1 MHCPSDS
8 KHGFVKIHD
17 TIEQKNLKDITIN
30 SHPLSIAF
38 SPRTIVPKIYGNI
51 IYESS
56 QDNSCTYKG
65 NKFNL
70 VDVQICSVV
79 HTGYTIPSISQN
91 KTALSTKNAVAE
103 LMITFKSTGN
113 NNLSNISNIILC
125 LPIYDSGTI
134 SRAQYLTQVL
144 ESSSPSCTPDKFI
157 KNATYSGKVYDKQ
170 NLKTLNKCISAACND
185 PKVLAY
191 TFYPNMKSNHNVNI
205 KGVCK
210 LFDNIPPVKRHM
222 YEDNDEDY
230 AISGTINH
238 NIPNVGSCDITNGK
252 VATLESLFSET
263 KDDPVQ
269 SSLAYKS
276 CFTINYGTTKMSS
289 NFYIIV
295 FPNGIHL
302 QSSQFQKLLIQFN
315 GSLKEYIP
323 PDNKQIRG
331 RLSQSEFSQSIS
343 AAITDF
349 KDIFEYFKLPPR
361 TSSRK
366 AVTESEYY
374 KTSEYKCMP
383 FDQLKDVS
391 TIKSDV
397 YVIPGSNTLDNI
409 LSKKGPKSTYSIS
422 TGDWFQNTSNT
433 DKADTAIAWT
443 VTVIAGLL
451 LSGIVYKLGK

>member
-8 KHGFVKIHD
+8 NRGFIKIQD
-17 TIEQKNLKDITIN
+17 TVEKISLDNITIN
-30 SHPLSIAF
+30 SNPLSVAF
-38 SPRTIVPKIYGNI
+38 SPRSIVPKLYDNRIN
-51 IYESS
+51 ESPES
-56 QDNSCTYKG
+56 NTCIYKG

-103 LMITFKSTGN
+103 LMITFKSVGN

-125 LPIYDSGTI
+125 LPIYDSGI
-134 SRAQYLTQVL
+134 VSRAQYITQLL
-144 ESSSPSCTPDKFI
+144 ESSSPSCTPDTFI
-157 KNATYSGKVYDKQ
+157 KNAAYSGKVYDKQ
-170 NLKTLNKCISAACND
+170 NVKTLNKCISAACND

-191 TFYPNMKSNHNVNI
+191 TFYPNMTSNHNVNI

-222 YEDNDEDY
+222 YEDKDEDY

-238 NIPNVGSCDITNGK
+238 NVPNTGSCNITNGK

-263 KDDPVQ
+263 KDDPLQ
-269 SSLAYKS
+269 TSLAYKS
-276 CFTINYGTTKMSS
+276 CFMINYGKTRVPS

-302 QSSQFQKLLIQFN
+302 QSSQFQQLLIQFN
-315 GSLKEYIP
+315 GSLKEYRP
-323 PDNKQIRG
+323 PDSKQIEG
-331 RLSQSEFSQSIS
+331 KISHKAFSESIS
-343 AAITDF
+343 AASDNF
-349 KDIFEYFKLPPR
+349 KVRFEYFKLPPR
-361 TSSRK
+361 MSSRK
-366 AVTESEYY
+366 PVTESEYY

-409 LSKKGPKSTYSIS
+409 LNKNQPSTSSIS

-443 VTVIAGLL
+443 VTIIAGLL
-451 LSGIVYKLGK
+451 LSGVVYKLGK